1 MASDAD
7 EREIFRSDYCVV
19 RKHSDETVAVFVGNP
34 PMDRKPD
41 IVDARDLRDAL
52 STHLHVDNRTLS
64 DRIDEE
70 LVVDRAKAL
79 DELSREC
86 SRLADFC
93 YQDAPATSGFLGGV
107 ADDLREAQWM
117 FADEIEEDRDDDC

>member
-1 MASDAD
+1 MSNDESDT
-7 EREIFRSDYCVV
+7 EIFRSEYCLVK
-19 RKHSDETVAVFVGNP
+19 KHDDEMVAMQVGNP
-34 PMDRKPD
+34 PEDGTPD
-41 IVDARDLRDAL
+41 IVDARELCNAL
-52 STHLHVDNRTLS
+52 STYLHVDNRTLP

-86 SRLADFC
+86 SRLSEFC
-93 YQDAPATSGFLGGV
+93 YQDAPATSGFLEGV

-117 FADEIEEDRDDDC
+117 FADEIEEDRDDE